1 MCTKFQVS
9 IVFRLVRDLRQTT
22 TLTDRYKRPNNA
34 FVTGIR
40 PYLSMNNLFNLFAS
54 AGLSE
59 YLGFLSFSNHR
70 ERPRSVGDFLLSFSF
85 LTLIST
91 FGMKFGNPTTTST
104 DHDDLKKKMN

>member
-1 MCTKFQVS
+1 MGSVCTKFQVS
-9 IVFRLVRDLRQTT
+9 IVFRLVRDLGQTT

-59 YLGFLSFSNHR
+59 YLGFFLFQITVNVRGQLVISFFH
-70 ERPRSVGDFLLSFSF
+70 LAA
-85 LTLIST
+85 
-91 FGMKFGNPTTTST
+91 
-104 DHDDLKKKMN
+104 